1 MLYSLDAQ
9 TKFPSQENL
18 IQKTRLCNQIL
29 NKIVSPHSLISYFN
43 KTQRKFAV

>member
-29 NKIVSPHSLISYFN
+29 NKIVSPHSLSYFN
-43 KTQRKFAV
+43 KTQRNFAV